1 MTKTFRPN
9 IFSECGPS
17 GSTDSQDGP
26 NSRPGSRL
34 ERSCS
39 VNSLST
45 SSSGS
50 IPEDMSH
57 GYKPTRNP
65 KSNNQHQST
74 LIKPTQKVA
83 PLPEP
88 SFFDDNDVDGV
99 FSEDDD
105 LPLPALKNERVSPP
119 TPASPTPTTPMSP
132 TSSSGQRTISPPAV
146 RPITPVI
153 NMKRKAVE
161 ELTPDEYYAK
171 RLKDDFPR
179 STLHEE
185 DIFTL
190 WRKTCSDPAQVSP
203 HFVFSDWLIRLV
215 SLFRASF

>member
-1 MTKTFRPN
+1 M
-9 IFSECGPS
+9 
-17 GSTDSQDGP
+17 
-26 NSRPGSRL
+26 
-34 ERSCS
+34 
-39 VNSLST
+39 NSLST

-50 IPEDMSH
+50 IPEDTSH

-65 KSNNQHQST
+65 KPSNQHQST

-99 FSEDDD
+99 FSDDDD
-105 LPLPALKNERVSPP
+105 LPLPALKNERISPP
-119 TPASPTPTTPMSP
+119 TPASPTSPMSP
-132 TSSSGQRTISPPAV
+132 TPPSAQRTISPPAV
-146 RPITPVI
+146 RPITPVVT
-153 NMKRKAVE
+153 MKRKAVE

-190 WRKTCSDPAQVSP
+190 WRKTCSDPVQVRP
-203 HFVFSDWLIRLV
+203 HFSFSYWLIRLIR
-215 SLFRASF
+215 FF